1 MSGEGENKRG
11 TQRFNTR
18 GFEWAFLV
26 MARTEDVPF
35 CACVGTFFF
44 FFFKF
49 WILITV
55 FRLALIETENI
66 RTPSG
71 KLYESLSIVA
81 AAINDSVPAL

>member
-1 MSGEGENKRG
+1 M
-11 TQRFNTR
+11 
-18 GFEWAFLV
+18 LV
-26 MARTEDVPF
+26 L
-35 CACVGTFFF
+35 GLFFF

>member
-1 MSGEGENKRG
+1 MCLSARVAEILYYLASGINRYWI
-11 TQRFNTR
+11 R
-18 GFEWAFLV
+18 
-26 MARTEDVPF
+26 
-35 CACVGTFFF
+35 TFFSP
-44 FFFKF
+44 KF

-81 AAINDSVPAL
+81 AAINDSVLAL